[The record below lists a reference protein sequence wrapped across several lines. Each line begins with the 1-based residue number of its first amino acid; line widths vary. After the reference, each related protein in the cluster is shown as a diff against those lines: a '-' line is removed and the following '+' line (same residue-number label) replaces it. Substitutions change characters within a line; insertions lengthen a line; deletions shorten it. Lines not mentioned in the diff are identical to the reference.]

1 MKSKPFNSYKQA
13 KEFLLQTIDYEK
25 LTQYKYNSST
35 FDLKRMEEMMAFVG
49 NPHRKRRCVHITGTK
64 GKGSTSIIVAAVL
77 KELGLK
83 TGLFTSPHLIHL
95 GERMKVND
103 RMISQTM
110 FVELIN
116 RLKPYIDKIMLKN
129 PTLMPTFFEIVT
141 AIAFL
146 YFERK
151 KVDMSVL
158 EVGMGGRLDST
169 NIILPEISVITPI
182 GYDHTDRL
190 GHTLDRIAYEKAGI
204 IKEGVPVVSSIQE
217 PEALSVILKTC
228 KEKNARLYLVGRDIL
243 INNIKVTKRNG
254 VYGTECEIQTWKNK
268 YKNIFLPLIGRHQ
281 VENCAAAIGALEV
294 LSENSVI
301 KTNNEMVINALA
313 KVKCPARIE
322 VISKSPLIVLDTAH
336 TVSSMKILRESI
348 KENLSFKKLIVVIGL
363 SADKD
368 IAGILREIACATDD
382 LILTRTGNPR
392 EANPEQMAVTAKRFY
407 HKKPMVIE
415 EIDEALK
422 EAERIAKQD
431 DLICITGSFFLAGK
445 VKEILN
451 KKKIP
456 GS

>member
-25 LTQYKYNSST
+25 LTQYKYDSSS

-49 NPHRKRRCVHITGTK
+49 NPHKKRRCVHITGTK
-64 GKGSTSIIVAAVL
+64 GKGSTSIIIASIL

-83 TGLFTSPHLIHL
+83 TGLFTSPHLIYL
-95 GERMKVND
+95 EERMKVND
-103 RMISQTM
+103 RMISQKM

-116 RLKPYIDKIMLKN
+116 RLKPYVDRIMLKN

-151 KVDMSVL
+151 KVDISVL

-169 NIILPEISVITPI
+169 NIILPEISVITPVS
-182 GYDHTDRL
+182 YDHTDRL

-204 IKEGVPVVSSIQE
+204 IKEGVPVISSAQE
-217 PEALSVILKTC
+217 PEPLSVISKTC
-228 KEKNARLYLVGRDIL
+228 KEKNARLYLVGKDIL

-254 VYGTECEIQTWKNK
+254 FYGTEYEIRTWRNI
-268 YKNIFLPLIGRHQ
+268 YKNIFLPLVGRHQ
-281 VENCAAAIGALEV
+281 VENCATAIGALDV
-294 LSENSVI
+294 LAENGI
-301 KTNNEMVINALA
+301 IETNNENIINALA

-322 VISKSPLIVLDTAH
+322 VISESPLIVLDTAH

-348 KENLSFKKLIVVIGL
+348 KENFSFKKLIVVIGL

-368 IAGILREIACATDD
+368 IEGILKEIAFVADD

-392 EANPEQMAVTAKRFY
+392 EAEPEKMAVTAKRFY
-407 HKKPMVIE
+407 RKNPMVIE
-415 EIDEALK
+415 DIDEALK
-422 EAERIAKQD
+422 EAKRIAEKD

-445 VKEILN
+445 L
-451 KKKIP
+451 KKLL
-456 GS
+456 

>member
-13 KEFLLQTIDYEK
+13 KEFLLQTTDYEK
-25 LTQYKYNSST
+25 LTQYKYDSSS

-49 NPHRKRRCVHITGTK
+49 NPHKKRRCVHITGTK
-64 GKGSTSIIVAAVL
+64 GKGSTSIIIASIL

-83 TGLFTSPHLIHL
+83 TGLFTSPHLIYL
-95 GERMKVND
+95 EERMKVND
-103 RMISQTM
+103 RMISQKM

-116 RLKPYIDKIMLKN
+116 RLKPYVDRIMLKN

-151 KVDMSVL
+151 KVDISVL

-169 NIILPEISVITPI
+169 NIILPEISVITPVS
-182 GYDHTDRL
+182 YDHTDRL

-204 IKEGVPVVSSIQE
+204 IKEGVPVISSAQE
-217 PEALSVILKTC
+217 PEPLSVISKTC
-228 KEKNARLYLVGRDIL
+228 KEKNARLYLVGKDIR

-254 VYGTECEIQTWKNK
+254 FYGTEYEIRTWRNI
-268 YKNIFLPLIGRHQ
+268 YKNIFLPLVGRHQ
-281 VENCAAAIGALEV
+281 VENCATAIGALDV
-294 LSENSVI
+294 LAENGI
-301 KTNNEMVINALA
+301 IETNNENIINALA

-322 VISKSPLIVLDTAH
+322 VISESPLIVLDTAH

-348 KENLSFKKLIVVIGL
+348 KENFSFKKLIVVIGL

-368 IAGILREIACATDD
+368 IEGILKEIAFVADD

-392 EANPEQMAVTAKRFY
+392 EAEPEKMAVTAKRFY
-407 HKKPMVIE
+407 RKNPMVIE
-415 EIDEALK
+415 DIDEALK
-422 EAERIAKQD
+422 EAKRIAEKD

-445 VKEILN
+445 L
-451 KKKIP
+451 KKLL
-456 GS
+456 

>member
-13 KEFLLQTIDYEK
+13 TEFLLQTIDYEK
-25 LTQYKYNSST
+25 LTQYKYDTST
-35 FDLKRMEEMMAFVG
+35 FDLKRMEEMMAFAG
-49 NPHRKRRCVHITGTK
+49 NPHKKGKCAHITGTK
-64 GKGSTSIIVAAVL
+64 GKGSTATIIASVF

-83 TGLFTSPHLIHL
+83 TGLFTSPHLIYL

-110 FVELIN
+110 FVQLIN
-116 RLKPYIDKIMLKN
+116 RVKPYIDRIILKN
-129 PTLMPTFFEIVT
+129 PTLIPTFFEIVT

-146 YFERK
+146 YFEK
-151 KVDMSVL
+151 KKADISVL

-204 IKEGVPVVSSIQE
+204 IKEGVPVVSSMQE
-217 PEALSVILKTC
+217 PEALSVISKTC
-228 KEKNARLYLVGRDIL
+228 KEKNVRLYLVGRDIV
-243 INNIKVTKRNG
+243 INDIKVTKRND
-254 VYGTECEIQTWKNK
+254 VYGTECEIRTWRNK
-268 YKNIFLPLIGRHQ
+268 YKNIFLPLIGQHQ
-281 VENCAAAIGALEV
+281 IENCAIAIGALEV
-294 LSENSVI
+294 LSETGVI
-301 KTNNEMVINALA
+301 KAGNEMVINALT

-322 VISKSPLIVLDTAH
+322 VVSENPLVVLDTAH

-363 SADKD
+363 SEDKD
-368 IAGILREIACATDD
+368 IAGVLREIACATDD

-392 EANPEQMAVTAKRFY
+392 ETAPEQMAVTAKRFY
-407 HKKPMVIE
+407 HKKPIVIE
-415 EIDEALK
+415 DIDEALK
-422 EAERIAKQD
+422 EAKKIANKN

-445 VKEILN
+445 VKKLL
-451 KKKIP
+451 
-456 GS
+456 